1 MSLKPVSL
9 DTIESPPPKVSLA
22 SAPSAKAYDLALAA
36 ARTCYSSRPIQG
48 SEINDRQRQELGPS
62 IIAAGH
68 HTPFQHA
75 SFTFVLEGV
84 SRHFVWSFLH
94 SHPYYNSEQQSQRYV
109 EMSAIRARV
118 PQGLAPETRAVF
130 EGALRGAWSA
140 YASLSQRLLAT
151 TRKRWAPLARVKGQ
165 DPAQAEREAGKKA
178 IENARYL
185 LPIAA
190 HTTLYH
196 TVGLLD
202 LARYA
207 QMAGSPDCP
216 EESREV
222 VGQMLALLRERDP
235 ELASRLL
242 PAELPPLSR
251 PEALIAP
258 GQEPGPGDALAAE
271 FDAELGEA
279 GVLSALVDATPRAE
293 AVVAQALREVL
304 GLSRGRLEDKD
315 ALDLLL
321 NPARNPLLLQS
332 LNAWAQSPAMRC
344 LTHARYVFRKRLSHT
359 ADSQDQRHRSVPASR
374 PLLCLCHTSRPDVAL
389 PRGIGAAA
397 GARSEYL
404 EACARAW
411 QAKNRL
417 LELGVPA
424 AQAVLVLPNALR
436 LRFTESGD
444 LLGLLHKWRMRT
456 CFLAQEEIFDASLQ
470 ELAAVARVHPSL
482 AAFIGPPCRTR
493 RGLVPDDGRRGPC
506 PEGDRWCGVDVW
518 LNFPKVKRLF

>member
-1 MSLKPVSL
+1 MSLKPISL
-9 DTIESPPPKVSLA
+9 ESIESPAPKVRLA
-22 SAPSAKAYDLALAA
+22 SAPLSDAYGLALAA
-36 ARTCYSSRPIQG
+36 ARTCYSSRPIAPQ
-48 SEINDRQRQELGPS
+48 EVNDRQRQELGPS

-68 HTPFQHA
+68 HTPFQHQ
-75 SFTFVLEGV
+75 SLSFVLENV

-109 EMSAIRARV
+109 EMSAVRARV
-118 PQGLAPETRAVF
+118 PQGLSPEAKAVY
-130 EGALRGAWSA
+130 EGALRDAWA
-140 YASLSQRLLAT
+140 GYARLGERLLVT

-165 DPAQAEREAGKKA
+165 GEKEAEREAGKKA
-178 IENARYL
+178 IETARYL

-196 TVGLLD
+196 SVGLLD

-222 VGQMLALLRERDP
+222 VGQMLALLKQQDP
-235 ELASRLL
+235 ELAARLL
-242 PAELPPLSR
+242 PQELAPESR
-251 PEALIAP
+251 PEAWAKPSQAL
-258 GQEPGPGDALAAE
+258 GPGDALAAE
-271 FDAELGEA
+271 FDASLGGDEA
-279 GVLSALVDATPRAE
+279 LSALVDCTPRAE

-304 GLSRGRLEDKD
+304 GLPGAALPDKQ
-315 ALDLLL
+315 ALGLLL
-321 NPARNPLLLQS
+321 DPARNPLLLQS

-344 LTHARYVFRKRLSHT
+344 LAHARYVFRKRLSHT

-374 PLLCLCHTSRPDVAL
+374 PLLCLSHTSRPDVAL
-389 PRGIGAAA
+389 PLALRADD
-397 GARSEYL
+397 GARQEYL
-404 EACARAW
+404 DACAKAW

-424 AQAVLVLPNALR
+424 HQAVLVLPNALR
-436 LRFTESGD
+436 LRYTESGD

-456 CFLAQEEIFDASLQ
+456 CFLAQEEIYDASMQ
-470 ELAAVARVHPSL
+470 ELAALAAEHPGL
-482 AAFIGPPCRTR
+482 AAFIGPPCLTR

-506 PEGDRWCGVDVW
+506 PEGERWCGVSVW
-518 LNFPKVKRLF
+518 LNFPKVKRIF

>member
-1 MSLKPVSL
+1 MSLKPISL
-9 DTIESPPPKVSLA
+9 ESIESPAPKVSLA
-22 SAPSAKAYDLALAA
+22 SAPLGPAYDLALAA
-36 ARTCYSSRPIQG
+36 ARTCYSSRPIAPQ
-48 SEINDRQRQELGPS
+48 EVNERQRQELGPS

-68 HTPFQHA
+68 HTPFQHQ
-75 SFTFVLEGV
+75 SLSFVLENV

-94 SHPYYNSEQQSQRYV
+94 SHPFYNSEQQSQRYV

-118 PQGLAPETRAVF
+118 PQGLSPEAQAVY
-130 EGALRGAWSA
+130 EGALRDAWA
-140 YASLSQRLLAT
+140 GYASLGSRLLET

-165 DPAQAEREAGKKA
+165 DEKEAEREAGKKA
-178 IENARYL
+178 IETARYL

-196 TVGLLD
+196 SVGLLD

-222 VGQMLALLRERDP
+222 VGQMLALLRQQDP

-242 PAELPPLSR
+242 PQELEPQSR
-251 PEALIAP
+251 PEGFIKPCQDL
-258 GQEPGPGDALAAE
+258 GPGDALAKE
-271 FDAELGEA
+271 FDAALG
-279 GVLSALVDATPRAE
+279 GDDRLSALVDCTPKAE

-304 GLSRGRLEDKD
+304 GLPAAAMQDKD
-315 ALDLLL
+315 ALGLLL

-344 LTHARYVFRKRLSHT
+344 LMHARYVFRKRLSHT

-374 PLLCLCHTSRPDVAL
+374 PLLSLCHTSAPDVAVPL
-389 PRGIGAAA
+389 GLRADAAA
-397 GARSEYL
+397 LQEYQD
-404 EACARAW
+404 ACGKAW
-411 QAKNRL
+411 QSKNRL
-417 LELGVPA
+417 LQLGVPA
-424 AQAVLVLPNALR
+424 HQAVLVLPNALR

-456 CFLAQEEIFDASLQ
+456 CFLAQEEIYDASMQ
-470 ELAAVARVHPSL
+470 ELAALAAAHPGL

-493 RGLVPDDGRRGPC
+493 QGLVPDDGRRGPC
-506 PEGDRWCGVDVW
+506 PEGDRWCGVNVW
-518 LNFPKVKRLF
+518 LNFPKVKRIF